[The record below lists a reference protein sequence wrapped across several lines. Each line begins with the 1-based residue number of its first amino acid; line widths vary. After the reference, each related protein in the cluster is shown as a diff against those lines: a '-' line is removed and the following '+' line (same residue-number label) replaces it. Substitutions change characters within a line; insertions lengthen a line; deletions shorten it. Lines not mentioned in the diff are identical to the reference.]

1 MPIEIGLL
9 FFFCSFDY
17 RIARIRIFLC
27 RLKLI
32 RSEWICICVS
42 DSMHSSDCLPIKW
55 LKSSKMCVYLSLLS
69 FLLSFSLPQCLC
81 MLHIWIDMRKCGK
94 RVHEKCILGKCFF
107 GRAGLPLFMCI
118 EEIKCAIIPRNCT
131 RPNPKII
138 MALVQSLGCGYTTA
152 TTHTHTQKT
161 SNERLHQFKCILAR
175 NAPNDIPTEHTHT
188 SFKIRF
194 TYHTLVTKS
203 LTYHAT
209 FWSSVR
215 TQHTYTHTWMEQSG
229 SIRRIVWSFNA
240 T

>member
-1 MPIEIGLL
+1 MPIEIV
-9 FFFCSFDY
+9 FCSFDY

-152 TTHTHTQKT
+152 TTHTHTHKKPRMRDYIS
-161 SNERLHQFKCILAR
+161 SNAFSQEMHQMTFQPNILTHHSKFVLLITRLS
-175 NAPNDIPTEHTHT
+175 PNHSHTM
-188 SFKIRF
+188 
-194 TYHTLVTKS
+194 
-203 LTYHAT
+203 
-209 FWSSVR
+209 
-215 TQHTYTHTWMEQSG
+215 QHSGRLYAHNTHNTHTWMEQSG